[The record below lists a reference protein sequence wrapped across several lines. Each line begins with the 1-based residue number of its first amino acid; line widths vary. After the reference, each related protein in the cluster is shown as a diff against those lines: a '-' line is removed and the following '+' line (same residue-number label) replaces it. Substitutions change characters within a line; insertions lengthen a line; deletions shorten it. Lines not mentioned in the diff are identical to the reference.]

1 MTIPAIIKVHEPENN
16 RDFLDRCRQ
25 LPPFFVCTIASTE
38 TALIPGVS
46 AAGASPE
53 LIPYTAAADVE
64 AIVYGQALCLGK
76 IPENPVGPPS
86 PVIITMAALT
96 ELNAP
101 FLVVDAG
108 NAITPKVPMI
118 TAGRNP
124 GLSITA
130 PEAVVQVEELFVQGL
145 IIGQQLALNRHT
157 LVLGESVPGGTTTA
171 MAVMEALGISA
182 LGKISGSMP
191 GNNQSLKQELVCRA
205 MQEKGLKQGSSLDNP
220 LNAVRLLGD
229 PMQAVQAGIAMSASR
244 EIPVI
249 LAGGTQ
255 MIAVAALIGALLNRP
270 AALTAITTPGAKALL
285 AEAVEARIENIA
297 IATTAWVSE
306 DKSADVRSLMQQLPQ
321 ALPLYAAGLDFSTSC
336 HKNLSL
342 YEEGY
347 VKEGV
352 GAGAMA
358 LSAMLYHDLDN
369 SRFLPLIEKV
379 YEDIYLS

>member
-1 MTIPAIIKVHEPENN
+1 M
-16 RDFLDRCRQ
+16 
-25 LPPFFVCTIASTE
+25 
-38 TALIPGVS
+38 IPGVS

-205 MQEKGLKQGSSLDNP
+205 MREKGLKQGSSLDNP

-270 AALTAITTPGAKALL
+270 AALTSITTPGAKALL
-285 AEAVEARIENIA
+285 AEAGEARIENIA